1 MAGGLLISGSLQY
14 NFWESWDLKSDKHLV
29 SVSDMSSRTS
39 PFGNITIH
47 CPRYKGNGRWKNFS
61 HFSHKTLELVP
72 VHIRFSASIRLCW
85 LRWFSHF
92 ITFIY
97 LFNIYF
103 YFLFSFIYI
112 YFIFYLIFLFISIWF
127 PLMYK
132 IVL

>member
-1 MAGGLLISGSLQY
+1 
-14 NFWESWDLKSDKHLV
+14 
-29 SVSDMSSRTS
+29 MSSRTS

-103 YFLFSFIYI
+103 YFLFSFILYLFYFLSYFLI
-112 YFIFYLIFLFISIWF
+112 YFHLISFDVQNSIIIYYAGVWCI
-127 PLMYK
+127 LLCKYIGK
-132 IVL
+132 VVSIVILGSAQ